1 MDTKT
6 EDAVIVTSVTKRFKL
21 YDSLAT
27 GPLKEM
33 LFFWRRKDFYPMFVA
48 VNDVSFRIRRGEV
61 VGIVGGNGAGKT
73 TLLKLIAGLLPM
85 EGGEIHVHG
94 KVTALLALGVG
105 VHPEF
110 TGRENIYYS
119 GLLLGMS
126 KEEVQRKTPA
136 IIEFAEIGDFID
148 RPFRTY
154 SSGMRAR
161 LLFAISMSIDP
172 DILIVDEALATGDAH
187 FIRKCEQR
195 IRELCTSGA
204 TILFVSHNL
213 TQIETLCTRALLLDR
228 GRLVKDGTPAEVT
241 REYNERVRAVE
252 VSGVRK
258 LSGALSLAGG
268 SGKVEITAARIRN
281 VSGADVTSAY
291 TGDAV
296 TLELDY
302 LSRLPAG
309 SACSFFA
316 GIIRERTGEWVGE
329 MSSNHFIG
337 LDGLEHRDDVR
348 PVAAGTL
355 RVHMRPLLLINDH
368 YSFWIMIYSGTDVH
382 CEYRGVAPLFV
393 TRRTHALDRGP
404 AYTQPFVLE
413 HDASKPIFREVHH
426 ATGR

>member
-1 MDTKT
+1 MT
-6 EDAVIVTSVTKRFKL
+6 EDAVVVSAVTKRFKL

-33 LFFWRRKDFYPMFVA
+33 LFFWRREDFYKEFVA

-61 VGIVGGNGAGKT
+61 VGIVGANGAGKT

-85 EGGEIHVHG
+85 EGGEIQVRG

-119 GLLLGMS
+119 GLLLGMA

-136 IIEFAEIGDFID
+136 IVEFAEIGDFID
-148 RPFRTY
+148 RPFRSY

-187 FIRKCEQR
+187 FVRKCAKR
-195 IRELCTSGA
+195 IRELCSSGA

-213 TQIETLCTRALLLDR
+213 TQIETLCTRALLLER
-228 GRLVKDGTPAEVT
+228 GRLIMDGAPAEVT
-241 REYNERVRAVE
+241 REYNERVRAAE
-252 VSGVRK
+252 VAGVRANA
-258 LSGALSLAGG
+258 GALSLLRG
-268 SGKVEITAARIRN
+268 SGQVEITASRLRDTG
-281 VSGADVTSAY
+281 GAEVASAY

-302 LSRLPAG
+302 TSRLPPD
-309 SACSFFA
+309 SPCTLFV
-316 GIIRERTGEWVGE
+316 GIVRQGTGEWVGE
-329 MSSNHFIG
+329 MSTNAFIG
-337 LDGLEHRDDVR
+337 LDGAERREDLRLA
-348 PVAAGTL
+348 AAGTL
-355 RVHMRPLLLINDH
+355 RVHLKPLLLLNDH
-368 YSFWIMIYSGTDVH
+368 YSFWIMIYNGTNVH
-382 CEYRGVAPLFV
+382 CEYRGVAPLFAA
-393 TRRTHALDRGP
+393 RRTHSLDRGP
-404 AYTQPFVLE
+404 VYSQPFSLE
-413 HDASKPIFREVHH
+413 NQAF
-426 ATGR
+426 